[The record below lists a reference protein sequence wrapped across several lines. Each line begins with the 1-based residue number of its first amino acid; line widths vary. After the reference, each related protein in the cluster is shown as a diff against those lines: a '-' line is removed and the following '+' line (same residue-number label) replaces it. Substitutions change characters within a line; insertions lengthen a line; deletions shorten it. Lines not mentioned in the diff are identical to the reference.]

1 MAKKVTG
8 KDKSSACYLVAFNI
22 EIYKLIISFWSLW
35 LEVRVTKKESTG
47 VNGSSFF
54 YPLYGVL
61 I

>member
-54 YPLYGVL
+54 YPL
-61 I
+61 